1 MNESNNSETS
11 AANCSSTFVGG
22 STVKPDC
29 SRHKKEVAGIA
40 DMKQLAEMVGDLHYE
55 SLTEFLCALAEKI
68 SMDGHKDE
76 ANYREKLAEQLYNVA
91 GYLAKASIHSGWAWE
106 ICKPFMK

>member
-1 MNESNNSETS
+1 MNTVETATSSHNNSN
-11 AANCSSTFVGG
+11 ALVGG

-29 SRHKKEVAGIA
+29 SRHKKEVAGIS

-55 SLTEFLCALAEKI
+55 SLTQFLGALAEKI

-76 ANYREKLAEQLYNVA
+76 ANYREKLAGQLSNVA
-91 GYLAKASIHSGWAWE
+91 SCLAKASIHSRRAWE